1 MSFDAHEEKIR
12 RIFAGDTRFVIPRN
26 QRRYVW
32 SEKQWREL
40 LGDIL
45 YIKGRKDYDNKDD
58 INHFL
63 GSFVL
68 QEEGNC
74 LEIIDGQQRITTL
87 LIIISA
93 IAVCF
98 NELKDE
104 EEFGKTRQNL
114 IGNIGL
120 KSQFSRMKNDNI
132 KNIAII
138 LETVSEYRKNL
149 EGKNLLDKTFLCN
162 NDNGNKSIVNCFYF
176 FYNALKPYNSN
187 ELIKIRDIILDMKV
201 IHIASED
208 ELDCYDIFEI
218 LNARGVDL
226 EESELLKNFIF
237 KYAQPKYSVD
247 RAKEIWNK
255 IENNMEMCNGNMEQ
269 FLAYFVSYRYY
280 KPTKEEGVFRIVKSN
295 IDKGSVNQLLDDLY
309 KMSEKYIWFYH
320 PDKCE
325 DEELKK
331 CFEFYKIVNH
341 RQFRPLFMAI
351 FESNEK
357 GILDTKQMKNLCKF
371 LKNFSFA
378 FTLVMGNASNLIDK
392 RIHKISQK
400 IYEEENKLN
409 IQEIKN
415 ELMTYYPSYEN
426 YENAF
431 LRLGV
436 SNKNKLFDNSNYK
449 RRIYYILKEMEAY
462 KQKTKELQCN
472 IMECNI
478 EHIKNDSEVDDNACK
493 IGNLLLISEYINNK
507 MGNAD
512 FKTKKELLKNS
523 KLEMVKNFI
532 KYYGKE
538 DEWTDELII
547 DRTKKLARL
556 SYEEIWNIDQR

>member
-176 FYNALKPYNSN
+176 F
-187 ELIKIRDIILDMKV
+187 
-201 IHIASED
+201 
-208 ELDCYDIFEI
+208 
-218 LNARGVDL
+218 
-226 EESELLKNFIF
+226 
-237 KYAQPKYSVD
+237 
-247 RAKEIWNK
+247 
-255 IENNMEMCNGNMEQ
+255 
-269 FLAYFVSYRYY
+269 
-280 KPTKEEGVFRIVKSN
+280 
-295 IDKGSVNQLLDDLY
+295 
-309 KMSEKYIWFYH
+309 
-320 PDKCE
+320 
-325 DEELKK
+325 
-331 CFEFYKIVNH
+331 
-341 RQFRPLFMAI
+341 
-351 FESNEK
+351 
-357 GILDTKQMKNLCKF
+357 
-371 LKNFSFA
+371 
-378 FTLVMGNASNLIDK
+378 
-392 RIHKISQK
+392 
-400 IYEEENKLN
+400 
-409 IQEIKN
+409 
-415 ELMTYYPSYEN
+415 
-426 YENAF
+426 
-431 LRLGV
+431 
-436 SNKNKLFDNSNYK
+436 
-449 RRIYYILKEMEAY
+449 
-462 KQKTKELQCN
+462 
-472 IMECNI
+472 IM
-478 EHIKNDSEVDDNACK
+478 H
-493 IGNLLLISEYINNK
+493 
-507 MGNAD
+507 
-512 FKTKKELLKNS
+512 
-523 KLEMVKNFI
+523 
-532 KYYGKE
+532 
-538 DEWTDELII
+538 
-547 DRTKKLARL
+547 
-556 SYEEIWNIDQR
+556 

>member
-162 NDNGNKSIVNCFYF
+162 NDWC
-176 FYNALKPYNSN
+176 
-187 ELIKIRDIILDMKV
+187 
-201 IHIASED
+201 
-208 ELDCYDIFEI
+208 
-218 LNARGVDL
+218 
-226 EESELLKNFIF
+226 
-237 KYAQPKYSVD
+237 
-247 RAKEIWNK
+247 
-255 IENNMEMCNGNMEQ
+255 
-269 FLAYFVSYRYY
+269 
-280 KPTKEEGVFRIVKSN
+280 
-295 IDKGSVNQLLDDLY
+295 
-309 KMSEKYIWFYH
+309 
-320 PDKCE
+320 
-325 DEELKK
+325 
-331 CFEFYKIVNH
+331 
-341 RQFRPLFMAI
+341 
-351 FESNEK
+351 
-357 GILDTKQMKNLCKF
+357 
-371 LKNFSFA
+371 
-378 FTLVMGNASNLIDK
+378 
-392 RIHKISQK
+392 
-400 IYEEENKLN
+400 
-409 IQEIKN
+409 
-415 ELMTYYPSYEN
+415 
-426 YENAF
+426 
-431 LRLGV
+431 
-436 SNKNKLFDNSNYK
+436 
-449 RRIYYILKEMEAY
+449 
-462 KQKTKELQCN
+462 
-472 IMECNI
+472 
-478 EHIKNDSEVDDNACK
+478 
-493 IGNLLLISEYINNK
+493 
-507 MGNAD
+507 
-512 FKTKKELLKNS
+512 
-523 KLEMVKNFI
+523 
-532 KYYGKE
+532 
-538 DEWTDELII
+538 
-547 DRTKKLARL
+547 
-556 SYEEIWNIDQR
+556 